1 VFKVKQN
8 SDQKRKPDTI
18 NLRIELDPAT
28 NANLE
33 QWAAK
38 AERSKRQMARV
49 IIKRQVNRWL
59 ENRSKGHA

>member
-1 VFKVKQN
+1 VFKVKQKQ
-8 SDQKRKPDTI
+8 DQRKPSTTI